1 MLSTAIGI
9 EFNVNDLDAN
19 YEIIGTS
26 DNYSFQYKLGRGS
39 SLVDDEGDLAQK
51 TISLKGNYGEFNVK
65 VFAVS
70 DIGIRSAFI
79 EDTINVSAPDFSDT
93 FSFSDI
99 RISKLGQQVNIE
111 PEVIQSPD
119 QNNNKLVVFSEY
131 VDRSA
136 NIEWS
141 LTPPL
146 GHAKEGQPLSTE
158 LLSDA
163 FFDHF
168 KIRIFNTE
176 NSIEFTDS
184 ELSNSSAMAN
194 TLLSPDVT
202 GALQSYRDF
211 SLNLNSSVFDDLN
224 FDRNISVEVV
234 SHDSFGNTATGL
246 ISGINYSPSVLNL
259 SAALRGSDISFSWIQ
274 NDRDYSSTTINALS
288 IPKDQPLYNSGD
300 LQASLAYY
308 ESLASASRW
317 DGISNYRVGD
327 KVNYQDIVYECKVG
341 HNANSSRIP
350 QESYWWKTL
359 EPVVDYSHNEYQ
371 VIDQALEL
379 RQIWGYKYYYTFQS
393 VDGFGTGQLFNL
405 TDEGISP
412 KGSDFDTLDPFLS
425 ELKIGNLRFREREDD
440 LVFNWDIVDQEGNT
454 VNIDE
459 YKFALSNSDVP
470 SVLGISGSLFD
481 ADTNLFLTGIT
492 EGNNSRSTFIDEDGQ
507 IGIATDL
514 PTTEVFN
521 TFEYTREL
529 NNQIYGTGGFIFT
542 AYPFDKD
549 LTYGPNDVVIGD
561 DGQLYIAARIPPT
574 YTTNKPTDFDSYG
587 VPGTFTVD
595 NGFYYLCVDNNTWLR
610 KALTIVSRES
620 SNAGEIYSD
629 DNFHYVCISGT
640 SWGKFPIAEFDRS
653 KESFPQGFIGQVYY
667 DKQYFNVYTSQ
678 GWKSS
683 AFANWGGYSSSIIIN
698 EFERT
703 RPTYPLWFAGE
714 NYEVDDVVE
723 YDQQLYK
730 VDQDFG
736 PQSTLG
742 VFDYN
747 ISYPSGVLIVA
758 PEDGTVQPFE
768 VYSSFVP
775 GDKVIYKKSIYESLT
790 YQSESEVVKP
800 DADINQWRLLSLF
813 NDIDCAI
820 FKSTTQFPVIYSND
834 FEFPE
839 DGNINYQSEV
849 PDSIIDSG
857 TAGQFS
863 LDSGYL
869 YLCIYQNN
877 WIRAAITIEEK
888 STGSVGDRDYD
899 DDFYYFCLGGTS
911 WGKIALAASTKSDAG
926 NVGDIYYDSDFFY
939 VLTSAGWKRFTM
951 QRWAFLQVAV
961 LDSDHWQKQ
970 NPEISDKFSLLVPG
984 FPYEVEDWIS
994 TEDYFSGQLVV
1005 YDNTIWSGVVDNGP
1019 NFSNGYQIPNSS
1031 PAYWSAPNI
1040 STNFAPGDRV
1050 YYDGQIYKALQSN
1063 PTGAPI
1069 FPSNSKDYSI
1079 ESTYQQSQWAPFWEL
1094 NQAYDG
1100 LVFNHIGIPE
1110 SGKRSVG
1117 LEVGIIN
1124 NEGDILQLD
1133 RITGFNPEPS
1143 IIPQGFNVDSVSES
1157 TKVKFNFNYSFGS
1170 QEKTTKVQLYRSE
1183 NPNFSILDSKGLPGT
1198 GASTF
1203 VKEVLGA
1210 GDATFGQNI
1219 TQIIDEPPVPSIPG
1233 YGEQITGYYY
1243 KILPFDDFGSGDLY
1257 GVSNNQ
1263 GVLERVL
1270 VYPKSFSSQNPNAVP
1285 GRVFRT
1291 NQNDIPGPVI
1301 NLTGRTSFE
1310 NYFFNWQTP
1319 NSNLGITGNIPN
1331 DISHYEVWQSEDP
1344 TLYFGSLNKRLN
1356 QQDNLKGYRRI
1367 EADIESTGPIPIE
1380 QQDPA
1385 LGISNATKIFDI
1397 DALSPSISASHFG
1410 TTNDTRYF
1418 WVRAVD
1424 HAGNKSPF
1432 TGSANFQGNNIEGL
1446 KLILGQAKTTD
1457 IADFEQNIS
1466 NTFHNIVSLVPNNP
1480 FVDNDPDSSSIRWDR
1495 HFVYHKGV
1503 GYVIGGDSSSD
1514 KFIWWQPTGS
1524 VAITPTQSGELGLV
1538 GPGGGPLD
1546 SSITNPLRN
1555 VLYSGNY
1562 NTLNYHPAGG
1572 DENDPI
1578 LDFNDGDFII
1588 ARNSQGVATP
1598 VWHSF
1603 ANATIG
1609 TAQIENAAIV
1619 DAKIK
1624 TLTADKITAGVIQGQ
1639 DVQVGGTG
1647 QIRSAGFDGLDLNNP
1662 NPQQGFALSGDGSFV
1677 FQTQNGKL
1685 YFDDNQLVLEGKLKQ
1700 SNGAENTFISMYA
1713 EPDVFMY
1720 EEREDGSFVPSL
1732 SITSQ
1737 ESNIITSFT
1746 NSDVSGSDV
1755 RFKLLTD
1762 RGDEIF
1768 GYDDYTGNGIYD
1780 ISGFYYDPATNF
1792 DSFTST
1798 ATATLNIGDRT
1809 GINDPGFDLIVHYGD
1824 DDDLDFGSVIV
1835 FASGIGSTAEH
1846 AVTISMQTQGS
1857 MGKSP
1862 VYRGVWDPSS
1872 NYVGLNDSQG
1882 AGNASL
1888 LRGDVVY
1895 TGGNYYIAKLNN
1907 QGQPP
1912 PNNDTFWDTFG
1923 AQFESVATDLLLAK
1937 DAYITH
1943 ELTLG
1948 VDSNDPNP
1956 FKGSEGVIHTVNKT
1970 GISDTTAGFYLSS
1983 DEDNYFGVGD
1993 GSQFIRFGG
2002 GTLSINAQNFTF
2014 GSSSA
2019 DDVYLNETNFDLG
2032 TSSDNVHLTNSSFD
2046 LGTSSDNV
2054 HLTNSSFDLG
2064 SSSDTLQLSN
2074 SNFDLHPVNSN
2085 NHIKTDGTRV
2095 EIQTDYFYVGNAGSA
2110 SNPNI
2115 NGSYMLFDTTDDGK
2129 LIINSSY
2136 FEGGVKNVTKPST
2149 RFNFTNY
2156 EQADP
2161 LAAFVGGGY
2170 NNSIEIPS
2178 GQNNYKSIGSAIVA
2192 GAENSIIGRF
2202 SFIGGGY
2209 DNDCQDNFSVIAGG
2223 YNNDMPEVDVNNAGA
2238 NIIGGGQSNQINGGS
2253 NQGLLG
2259 GSNNKIIY
2267 NPPEV
2272 VFNASLNLKGNV
2284 IIDPDSYVLSPDYF
2298 GNPLNNTDANIVS
2311 GPTTINND
2319 VFYNIQNSWIGNTV
2333 TIPQILL
2340 NGSPSQSL
2348 AGNAIVRM
2356 IDNVFGST
2364 KDAYFAFFRYQ
2375 KYEKS
2380 MWVFYAAITGDSTT
2394 NRIVNSWLYLKPSLV
2409 SSNGVW
2415 IYHQSYGWLWA
2426 YTKDNNG
2433 TGLDGLLFQNSS
2445 QSWLQDNN
2453 NNYITL

>member
-79 EDTINVSAPDFSDT
+79 EDTISVSAPDFSDT

-119 QNNNKLVVFSEY
+119 QNNNKLIVFSEY

-146 GHAKEGQPLSTE
+146 GHAKEGQSLSTE

-168 KIRIFNTE
+168 KIRIFNKE
-176 NSIEFTDS
+176 SSIEFTDS
-184 ELSNSSAMAN
+184 ELSNSSALSN
-194 TLLSPDVT
+194 VLLSPDVT

-211 SLNLNSSVFDDLN
+211 SLNLNSSVFDDLS

-259 SAALRGSDISFSWIQ
+259 SSALRGSDISFSWIQ
-274 NDRDYSSTTINALS
+274 NDRDYNSTRINALS

-300 LQASLAYY
+300 LQASLTYY
-308 ESLASASRW
+308 EGLASASRW

-327 KVNYQDIVYECKVG
+327 KVNYQGVVYECKVG
-341 HNANSSRIP
+341 HNANTSRIP

-371 VIDQALEL
+371 VIEQALEL

-412 KGSDFDTLDPFLS
+412 KGSDFDTLNPFLS
-425 ELKIGNLRFREREDD
+425 ELKISNLRFREREDD
-440 LVFNWDIVDQEGNT
+440 LVFNWDIVDQQGNT
-454 VNIDE
+454 VNLDE

-470 SVLGISGSLFD
+470 SVLGVSGSLFD

-492 EGNNSRSTFIDEDGQ
+492 EGSNSRSTFIDEDGQ
-507 IGIATDL
+507 VGIATEL
-514 PTTEVFN
+514 PNTEVFN
-521 TFEYTREL
+521 SFEYTREL
-529 NNQIYGTGGFIFT
+529 NNEIYGTGGFIFT

-561 DGQLYIAARIPPT
+561 DGKLYIPARVPPT

-610 KALTIVSRES
+610 KALTVVTRVS
-620 SNAGEIYSD
+620 SNTGDVYSD
-629 DNFHYVCISGT
+629 DNFHYICISGT
-640 SWGKFPIAEFDRS
+640 SWGKFPLAEFDRP
-653 KESFPQGFIGQVYY
+653 KDSFPQGFIGQVYY
-667 DKQYFNVYTSQ
+667 DQQYFNVYTSQ

-698 EFERT
+698 EYERT
-703 RPTYPLWFAGE
+703 RPTYPLWFAG
-714 NYEVDDVVE
+714 NDYEVDDVVE
-723 YDQQLYK
+723 YDGQLHK
-730 VDQDFG
+730 VDQAFG

-747 ISYPSGVLIVA
+747 ASYPSGVLIIA
-758 PEDGTVQPFE
+758 PEDGTIQPFE
-768 VYSSFVP
+768 VYTSFVP

-790 YQSESEVVKP
+790 YQSESEAVKP
-800 DADINQWRLLSLF
+800 DSDINQWRLLSLF

-820 FKSTTQFPVIYSND
+820 FKSTTEFPVIYSND
-834 FEFPE
+834 FEFPA
-839 DGNINYQSEV
+839 DGNINYQSEI
-849 PDSIIDSG
+849 PNSIIDAG
-857 TAGQFS
+857 DAGQFALS
-863 LDSGYL
+863 EGYL

-888 STGSVGDRDYD
+888 SVGSVGDRDYD
-899 DDFYYFCLGGTS
+899 DNFYYFCLGGTS

-939 VLTSAGWKRFTM
+939 VLTSSGWKRFTM

-961 LDSDHWQKQ
+961 LDSSHWEKQ
-970 NPEISDKFSLLVPG
+970 NPEISDKFSLLVPR
-984 FPYEVEDWIS
+984 FPYEVNDWLA
-994 TEDYFSGQLVV
+994 TEDYFSGELAV
-1005 YDNTIWSGVVDNGP
+1005 YDNTIWSGIVDNGP
-1019 NFSNGYQIPNSS
+1019 NFSDGYKIPNSS

-1040 STNFAPGDRV
+1040 STSFAPGDRV
-1050 YYDGQIYKALQSN
+1050 YYDGQIYKALQGN

-1069 FPSNSKDYSI
+1069 FPSNSKDYSN

-1143 IIPQGFNVDSVSES
+1143 IIPQGFQVDSVSES

-1170 QEKTTKVQLYRSE
+1170 QEKTSKVQLYRSE
-1183 NPNFSILDSKGLPGT
+1183 NPNFSILDSQGLPGT
-1198 GASTF
+1198 GAPTF

-1219 TQIIDEPPVPSIPG
+1219 TQIVDEPPVPSVPG

-1257 GVSNNQ
+1257 GVTNNQ
-1263 GVLERVL
+1263 GSLERVL

-1291 NQNDIPGPVI
+1291 NQDDIPGPVI
-1301 NLTGRTSFE
+1301 NLTGRTAFE
-1310 NYFFNWQTP
+1310 NFFFNWEAP
-1319 NSNLGITGNIPN
+1319 NSNLGIVGNIPN

-1344 TLYFGSLNKRLN
+1344 TLYFGALNKRLN

-1397 DALSPSISASHFG
+1397 DALSPLVSASHFG
-1410 TTNDTRYF
+1410 STNDTKYF

-1432 TGSANFQGNNIEGL
+1432 TGSANLQSNNIEGL
-1446 KLILGQAKTTD
+1446 RLILGQAKTTD

-1480 FVDNDPDSSSIRWDR
+1480 FVNNDPDSSSIRWDR

-1572 DENDPI
+1572 EENDPI

-1647 QIRSAGFDGLDLNNP
+1647 QIRSAGFDGLDLNSA
-1662 NPQQGFALSGDGSFV
+1662 NPQKGFALSGDGSFV
-1677 FQTQNGKL
+1677 FQTENGKL
-1685 YFDDNQLVLEGKLKQ
+1685 YFDEGELVLEGKLRQ
-1700 SNGAENTFISMYA
+1700 SDGSENTFISMHA

-1720 EEREDGSFVPSL
+1720 EEREDGAFVPSL
-1732 SITSQ
+1732 SITNQ
-1737 ESNIITSFT
+1737 ESNIVASFT
-1746 NSDVSGSDV
+1746 NSDVAAADV

-1762 RGDEIF
+1762 AGDEIF
-1768 GYDDYTGNGIYD
+1768 GYDDHVNNVY
-1780 ISGFYYDPATNF
+1780 SGYGFSYNPSSDF
-1792 DSFTST
+1792 DSSTST
-1798 ATATLNIGDRT
+1798 ATATLNLGDRKDV
-1809 GINDPGFDLIVHYGD
+1809 NDPGFDFIVHDGSD
-1824 DDDLDFGSVIV
+1824 DGLNFGSVIV
-1835 FASGIGSTAEH
+1835 FASGIGATTEQ

-1862 VYRGVWDPSS
+1862 VYRGIWNPNS

-1882 AGNASL
+1882 SSNASL
-1888 LRGDVVY
+1888 LRGDVVHHNG
-1895 TGGNYYIAKLNN
+1895 TYYIAKKNN
-1907 QGQPP
+1907 QGQANEP
-1912 PNNDTFWDTFG
+1912 PNDTVWDTFG

-1937 DAYITH
+1937 DAYITY

-1956 FKGSEGVIHTVNKT
+1956 FKGSNGVIHTVNKDS
-1970 GISDTTAGFYLSS
+1970 ISDPNAGFYLSS
-1983 DEDNYFGVGD
+1983 NPSNYFGVGD
-1993 GSQFIRFGG
+1993 GNKFIKFDEN
-2002 GTLSINAQNFTF
+2002 S
-2014 GSSSA
+2014 
-2019 DDVYLNETNFDLG
+2019 LN
-2032 TSSDNVHLTNSSFD
+2032 
-2046 LGTSSDNV
+2046 
-2054 HLTNSSFDLG
+2054 
-2064 SSSDTLQLSN
+2064 
-2074 SNFDLHPVNSN
+2074 
-2085 NHIKTDGTRV
+2085 IKTDLFYLGDADSYFKFNTNERRI
-2095 EIQTDYFYVGNAGSA
+2095 EIKA
-2110 SNPNI
+2110 SFI
-2115 NGSYMLFDTTDDGK
+2115 N
-2129 LIINSSY
+2129 NSSSQTVNISDIQV
-2136 FEGGVKNVTKPST
+2136 G
-2149 RFNFTNY
+2149 
-2156 EQADP
+2156 ADP
-2161 LAAFVGGGY
+2161 LAVFVGGGY
-2170 NNSIEIPS
+2170 NNSITTNEIS
-2178 GQNNYKSIGSAIVA
+2178 TNFNSLASSIVGGANNTI
-2192 GAENSIIGRF
+2192 EGRF
-2202 SFIGGGY
+2202 SFIGNGFN
-2209 DNDCQDNFSVIAGG
+2209 NDCRDNFSAIVGG
-2223 YNNDMPEVDVNNAGA
+2223 FNNDMPKVSDLNQGA
-2238 NIIGGGQSNQINGGS
+2238 NIIGAGQ
-2253 NQGLLG
+2253 
-2259 GSNNKIIY
+2259 NNKIDGGSDQVVVGGGY
-2267 NPPEV
+2267 NEISNNNTYP
-2272 VFNASLNLKGNV
+2272 ALNLFPYYGDKDVFMYN
-2284 IIDPDSYVLSPDYF
+2284 LF
-2298 GNPLNNTDANIVS
+2298 GARPITTSWYSNWFGMFFVSFSSIRLPHGPAGGWAGIWNSNSTYSNNTSVLHNKIFYTSNQSTNTSEPGTNSNWTIFTPSSNYIFEGIPLWIYYTSRFGSFSNGFAYIPSGSYWNQGTTKEGWFWTHVS
-2311 GPTTINND
+2311 GFNSEKWMWASETTLQTNMFYIIKYDGTND
-2319 VFYNIQNSWIGNTV
+2319 SWAHAYDDTTGAAAGKIYVYHNS
-2333 TIPQILL
+2333 TIY
-2340 NGSPSQSL
+2340 
-2348 AGNAIVRM
+2348 
-2356 IDNVFGST
+2356 DF
-2364 KDAYFAFFRYQ
+2364 
-2375 KYEKS
+2375 
-2380 MWVFYAAITGDSTT
+2380 
-2394 NRIVNSWLYLKPSLV
+2394 
-2409 SSNGVW
+2409 
-2415 IYHQSYGWLWA
+2415 
-2426 YTKDNNG
+2426 
-2433 TGLDGLLFQNSS
+2433 
-2445 QSWLQDNN
+2445 
-2453 NNYITL
+2453 

>member
-194 TLLSPDVT
+194 VLLSPDVT

-211 SLNLNSSVFDDLN
+211 SLNLNSSVFDDLS

-300 LQASLAYY
+300 LQASLTYY
-308 ESLASASRW
+308 AGLASASRW

-327 KVNYQDIVYECKVG
+327 KVNYQDVVYECKVG

-371 VIDQALEL
+371 VIEQALEL

-440 LVFNWDIVDQEGNT
+440 LIFNWDIVDQEGNT
-454 VNIDE
+454 VNLDE

-507 IGIATDL
+507 IGIATEL
-514 PTTEVFN
+514 PNTEVFN
-521 TFEYTREL
+521 SFEYTRQL
-529 NNQIYGTGGFIFT
+529 NNEIYGTGGFIFT

-549 LTYGPNDVVIGD
+549 LTYGPNDVVVGD
-561 DGQLYIAARIPPT
+561 DGQLYIPARVPPT

-587 VPGTFTVD
+587 VPGTFTFD

-610 KALTIVSRES
+610 KALTVVTRVS
-620 SNAGEIYSD
+620 SNAGDVYSD
-629 DNFHYVCISGT
+629 DNFHYICMGGT
-640 SWGKFPIAEFDRS
+640 SWGKFPLAEFDRS
-653 KESFPQGFIGQVYY
+653 KESFPQGFLGQVYY
-667 DKQYFNVYTSQ
+667 DQEYFNVYTSQ
-678 GWKSS
+678 GWRSS

-698 EFERT
+698 EYERT
-703 RPTYPLWFAGE
+703 RPTYPLWFAGD

-723 YDQQLYK
+723 YDGQLHK
-730 VDQDFG
+730 VDEAFG

-747 ISYPSGVLIVA
+747 VSYPSGVLIVA

-800 DADINQWRLLSLF
+800 DSDIDQWRLLSLF

-820 FKSTTQFPVIYSND
+820 FKSTAEFPVIYSND
-834 FEFPE
+834 FEFPA
-839 DGNINYQSEV
+839 DGNINYQSEI
-849 PDSIIDSG
+849 PTSIINAGD
-857 TAGQFS
+857 AGQFALS
-863 LDSGYL
+863 EGYL

-888 STGSVGDRDYD
+888 SAGSVGDRDYD
-899 DDFYYFCLGGTS
+899 DNFYYFCLGGTS

-926 NVGDIYYDSDFFY
+926 SVGDIYYDSDFFY
-939 VLTSAGWKRFTM
+939 VLTGAGWKRFTM

-961 LDSDHWQKQ
+961 LDSSHWEKQ
-970 NPEISDKFSLLVPG
+970 NPEISDKFSLLVPR
-984 FPYEVEDWIS
+984 FPYEVEDWLA
-994 TEDYFSGQLVV
+994 TEDYFSGQLAV

-1019 NFSNGYQIPNSS
+1019 NFSDGYKIPSNSS
-1031 PAYWSAPNI
+1031 VYWSAPNI
-1040 STNFAPGDRV
+1040 STSFAPGDRV
-1050 YYDGQIYKALQSN
+1050 YYDGQIYKSLQSN

-1069 FPSNSKDYSI
+1069 FPSNSKDYSN

-1143 IIPQGFNVDSVSES
+1143 IIPQGFQADSVSES

-1170 QEKTTKVQLYRSE
+1170 QEKTSKVQLYRSE
-1183 NPNFSILDSKGLPGT
+1183 NPNFSILDSQGLPGA

-1219 TQIIDEPPVPSIPG
+1219 TQIVDEPPVPSIPG

-1257 GVSNNQ
+1257 GVTNNQ
-1263 GVLERVL
+1263 GGLERVL

-1301 NLTGRTSFE
+1301 NLTGRTAFE
-1310 NYFFNWQTP
+1310 NFFFNWEMP
-1319 NSNLGITGNIPN
+1319 NSNLGIVGNIPN

-1344 TLYFGSLNKRLN
+1344 TLYFGALNKRLN
-1356 QQDNLKGYRRI
+1356 QQDNSKGYRRI

-1397 DALSPSISASHFG
+1397 DALSPLVSASHFG
-1410 TTNDTRYF
+1410 VTNDTRYF

-1432 TGSANFQGNNIEGL
+1432 TGSANLQSNNIEGL
-1446 KLILGQAKTTD
+1446 QLILGQAKTTD

-1647 QIRSAGFDGLDLNNP
+1647 QVRSAGFDGLDLNSS

-1677 FQTQNGKL
+1677 FQTENGKL
-1685 YFDDNQLVLEGKLKQ
+1685 YFDEDELVLEGKLRQ
-1700 SNGAENTFISMYA
+1700 SDGSENTFISMRA

-1732 SITSQ
+1732 SITTQ
-1737 ESNIITSFT
+1737 ECNIVASFT
-1746 NSDVSGSDV
+1746 NSDVAAADV
-1755 RFKLLTD
+1755 RFKLLTEQ
-1762 RGDEIF
+1762 GDEVF
-1768 GYDDYTGNGIYD
+1768 GYDDQNIYSD
-1780 ISGFYYDPATNF
+1780 HGFSYNPSSDF
-1792 DSFTST
+1792 DSSTST
-1798 ATATLNIGDRT
+1798 ATATLNLGDRKD
-1809 GINDPGFDLIVHYGD
+1809 INDPGFDFIVHDGND
-1824 DDDLDFGSVIV
+1824 DGLDFGSVIV
-1835 FASGIGSTAEH
+1835 FASGIGATTEQ

-1862 VYRGVWDPSS
+1862 VYRGIWNSNS
-1872 NYVGLNDSQG
+1872 NYVGLNESDGTS
-1882 AGNASL
+1882 NASL
-1888 LRGDVVY
+1888 LRGDVVHHNG
-1895 TGGNYYIAKLNN
+1895 TYYIAKLNS
-1907 QGQPP
+1907 QGQQP
-1912 PNNDTFWDTFG
+1912 PNSTYWDTFG
-1923 AQFESVATDLLLAK
+1923 AQFESVATDLLLAEE
-1937 DAYITH
+1937 AIISQ

-1948 VDSNDPNP
+1948 SATDDSDNPNP
-1956 FKGSEGVIHTVNKT
+1956 GSNGIIHTVNKDS
-1970 GISDTTAGFYLSS
+1970 ISDNDAGFYLSS

-2014 GSSSA
+2014 G
-2019 DDVYLNETNFDLG
+2019 
-2032 TSSDNVHLTNSSFD
+2032 
-2046 LGTSSDNV
+2046 
-2054 HLTNSSFDLG
+2054 G
-2064 SSSDTLQLSN
+2064 SSSYLKNDSTKS
-2074 SNFDLHPVNSN
+2074 
-2085 NHIKTDGTRV
+2085 KV
-2095 EIQTDYFYVGNAGSA
+2095 EIQTDLFRLGDAD
-2110 SNPNI
+2110 
-2115 NGSYMLFDTTDDGK
+2115 SYLEFDTNNSK
-2129 LIINSSY
+2129 LTINASY
-2136 FEGGVKNVTKPST
+2136 FKGGVLGVTTPST
-2149 RFNFTNY
+2149 RFNFSDYTN
-2156 EQADP
+2156 ADP
-2161 LAAFVGGGY
+2161 RAAFVGGGY
-2170 NNSIEIPS
+2170 NNTIQIPATP
-2178 GQNNYKSIGSAIVA
+2178 GFLSIGSAIVA
-2192 GAENSIIGRF
+2192 GAENSVEGRF

-2209 DNDCQDNFSVIAGG
+2209 DNDCKDNFSVIAGG
-2223 YNNDMPEVDVNNAGA
+2223 YNNDMPEDDVNNAGA
-2238 NIIGGGQSNQINGGS
+2238 NIIGAGQSNKIEGGS
-2253 NQGLLG
+2253 NQLIVG
-2259 GSNNKIIY
+2259 GSSNLIEY
-2267 NPPEV
+2267 DPPSYSI
-2272 VFNASLNLKGNV
+2272 FNS
-2284 IIDPDSYVLSPDYF
+2284 
-2298 GNPLNNTDANIVS
+2298 TANIVPNPDTNILS
-2311 GPTTINND
+2311 ERILRGPIIPTTS
-2319 VFYNIQNSWIGNTV
+2319 FNSSMPGGSWVSNSFFAANLYLPNSADSKRGDFNPYLGFWLYIAGAFGGPSNLWIFL
-2333 TIPQILL
+2333 I
-2340 NGSPSQSL
+2340 PSQSARQPQWWFWISSGQLSGNNASQFNSWNFTTFDSYDSTSSTPFKFYNNSTAQWRGVYGSSHTL
-2348 AGNAIVRM
+2348 AGKYY
-2356 IDNVFGST
+2356 D
-2364 KDAYFAFFRYQ
+2364 FAFQGSSAPENGIKDLPYPP
-2375 KYEKS
+2375 
-2380 MWVFYAAITGDSTT
+2380 
-2394 NRIVNSWLYLKPSLV
+2394 PSP
-2409 SSNGVW
+2409 
-2415 IYHQSYGWLWA
+2415 
-2426 YTKDNNG
+2426 
-2433 TGLDGLLFQNSS
+2433 
-2445 QSWLQDNN
+2445 
-2453 NNYITL
+2453 

>member
-79 EDTINVSAPDFSDT
+79 EDTISVSAPDFSDT

-99 RISKLGQQVNIE
+99 RISKLAQQVNIE

-158 LLSDA
+158 LLGDA

-194 TLLSPDVT
+194 VLLSPDVT

-211 SLNLNSSVFDDLN
+211 SLNLNSSVFDDLS

-246 ISGINYSPSVLNL
+246 ISGVNYSPSVLNL

-300 LQASLAYY
+300 LQASLTYY
-308 ESLASASRW
+308 AGLASASRW

-327 KVNYQDIVYECKVG
+327 KVKYQDVVYECKVG

-371 VIDQALEL
+371 VIEQALEL

-412 KGSDFDTLDPFLS
+412 KGSEFDTLDPFLS

-440 LVFNWDIVDQEGNT
+440 LIFNWDIVDQEGNT
-454 VNIDE
+454 VNLDE

-492 EGNNSRSTFIDEDGQ
+492 EGNNSRSTFIDDDGQ
-507 IGIATDL
+507 IGIATEL
-514 PTTEVFN
+514 PNTEVFN
-521 TFEYTREL
+521 SFEYTRQL
-529 NNQIYGTGGFIFT
+529 NNEIYGTGGFIFT

-549 LTYGPNDVVIGD
+549 LTYGPNDVVVGD
-561 DGQLYIAARIPPT
+561 DGQLYIPARVPPT

-587 VPGTFTVD
+587 VPGTFTFD

-610 KALTIVSRES
+610 KALTVVTRVS
-620 SNAGEIYSD
+620 SNAGDVYSD
-629 DNFHYVCISGT
+629 DNFHYICMSGT
-640 SWGKFPIAEFDRS
+640 SWGKFPLAEFDRS
-653 KESFPQGFIGQVYY
+653 KESFPQGFLGQVYY
-667 DKQYFNVYTSQ
+667 DQEYFNVYTSQ
-678 GWKSS
+678 GWRSS

-698 EFERT
+698 EYERT
-703 RPTYPLWFAGE
+703 RPTYPLWFAGD

-723 YDQQLYK
+723 YDGQLHK
-730 VDQDFG
+730 VDEAFG

-747 ISYPSGVLIVA
+747 VSYPSGVLIVA

-800 DADINQWRLLSLF
+800 DSDIDQWRLLSLF

-820 FKSTTQFPVIYSND
+820 FKSTTDFPVIYSND
-834 FEFPE
+834 FEFPA
-839 DGNINYQSEV
+839 DGNINYQSEI
-849 PDSIIDSG
+849 PTSIINAGD
-857 TAGQFS
+857 AGQFALS
-863 LDSGYL
+863 EGYL

-888 STGSVGDRDYD
+888 SAGSVGDRDYD
-899 DDFYYFCLGGTS
+899 DNFYYFCLGGTS

-926 NVGDIYYDSDFFY
+926 SVGDIYYDSDFFY
-939 VLTSAGWKRFTM
+939 VLTGAGWKRFTM

-961 LDSDHWQKQ
+961 LDSSHWEKQ
-970 NPEISDKFSLLVPG
+970 NPEISDKFSLLVPR
-984 FPYEVEDWIS
+984 FPYEVEDWLA
-994 TEDYFSGQLVV
+994 TEDYFSGQLAV

-1019 NFSNGYQIPNSS
+1019 NFSDGYKIPSNSS
-1031 PAYWSAPNI
+1031 VYWSAPNI
-1040 STNFAPGDRV
+1040 STSFAPGDRV
-1050 YYDGQIYKALQSN
+1050 YYDGQIYKSLQSN

-1069 FPSNSKDYSI
+1069 FPSNSKDYSN

-1143 IIPQGFNVDSVSES
+1143 IIPQGFQADSVSES

-1170 QEKTTKVQLYRSE
+1170 QEKTSKVQLYRSE
-1183 NPNFSILDSKGLPGT
+1183 NPNFSILDSQGLPGT

-1219 TQIIDEPPVPSIPG
+1219 TQIVDEPPVPSIPG

-1257 GVSNNQ
+1257 GVTNNQ
-1263 GVLERVL
+1263 GGLERVL

-1301 NLTGRTSFE
+1301 NFTGRTAFE
-1310 NYFFNWQTP
+1310 NFFFNWEMP
-1319 NSNLGITGNIPN
+1319 NSNLGIVGNIPN

-1344 TLYFGSLNKRLN
+1344 TLYFGALNKRLN
-1356 QQDNLKGYRRI
+1356 QQDNSKGYRRI

-1397 DALSPSISASHFG
+1397 DALSPLVSASHFG
-1410 TTNDTRYF
+1410 VTNDTRYF

-1432 TGSANFQGNNIEGL
+1432 TGSANLQSNNIEGL
-1446 KLILGQAKTTD
+1446 QLILGQAKTTD

-1480 FVDNDPDSSSIRWDR
+1480 FVDNDPDSSSIKWDR

-1647 QIRSAGFDGLDLNNP
+1647 QMRSAGFDGLDLNSS

-1677 FQTQNGKL
+1677 FQTENGKL
-1685 YFDDNQLVLEGKLKQ
+1685 YFDEDELVLEGKLRQ
-1700 SNGAENTFISMYA
+1700 SDGSENTFISMRA

-1732 SITSQ
+1732 SITTQ
-1737 ESNIITSFT
+1737 ECNIVASFT
-1746 NSDVSGSDV
+1746 NSDVAAADV
-1755 RFKLLTD
+1755 RFKLLTEQ
-1762 RGDEIF
+1762 GDEVF
-1768 GYDDYTGNGIYD
+1768 GYDDQNIYSD
-1780 ISGFYYDPATNF
+1780 HGFSYNPSSDF
-1792 DSFTST
+1792 DSSTST
-1798 ATATLNIGDRT
+1798 ATATLNLGDRKDV
-1809 GINDPGFDLIVHYGD
+1809 NDPGFDFIVHDGND
-1824 DDDLDFGSVIV
+1824 DGLDFGSVIV
-1835 FASGIGSTAEH
+1835 FASGIGATTEQ

-1862 VYRGVWDPSS
+1862 VYRGIWNSNS
-1872 NYVGLNDSQG
+1872 NYVGLNESDGTS
-1882 AGNASL
+1882 NASL
-1888 LRGDVVY
+1888 LRGDVVHHNG
-1895 TGGNYYIAKLNN
+1895 TYYIAKLNS
-1907 QGQPP
+1907 QGQQP
-1912 PNNDTFWDTFG
+1912 PNSTYWDTFG
-1923 AQFESVATDLLLAK
+1923 AQFESVATKLLLAEE
-1937 DAYITH
+1937 AIISQ

-1948 VDSNDPNP
+1948 SQAYDSDNPQAGPN
-1956 FKGSEGVIHTVNKT
+1956 GGIIHTVGKT
-1970 GISDTTAGFYLSS
+1970 SIGSTTAGFYLSS
-1983 DEDNYFGVGD
+1983 ESSNYFGVGD
-1993 GSQFIRFGG
+1993 GSQFIKFDGNS
-2002 GTLSINAQNFTF
+2002 LSINAQNFTF
-2014 GSSSA
+2014 G
-2019 DDVYLNETNFDLG
+2019 G
-2032 TSSDNVHLTNSSFD
+2032 TASNITDSSFD
-2046 LGTSSDNV
+2046 LDGTNAKITDSSFN
-2054 HLTNSSFDLG
+2054 LGNSS
-2064 SSSDTLQLSN
+2064 SYLQN
-2074 SNFDLHPVNSN
+2074 S
-2085 NHIKTDGTRV
+2085 GTKV
-2095 EIQTDYFYVGNAGSA
+2095 QIQTDLFYLGNGTLANLGD
-2110 SNPNI
+2110 
-2115 NGSYMLFDTTDDGK
+2115 SYMYFDTTASK
-2129 LIINSSY
+2129 LRINASY
-2136 FEGGVKNVTKPST
+2136 FEGGIKGVTNVTSRFDFST
-2149 RFNFTNY
+2149 Y
-2156 EQADP
+2156 GSADP

-2170 NNSIEIPS
+2170 NNTIQIPGS
-2178 GQNNYKSIGSAIVA
+2178 ANNYKSIGSAIVA
-2192 GAENSIIGRF
+2192 GAENLIEGRF

-2209 DNDCQDNFSVIAGG
+2209 DNDCSDNFSAIVGG
-2223 YNNDMPEVDVNNAGA
+2223 YNNDMPEDDENNAGA
-2238 NIIGGGQSNQINGGS
+2238 NIIGAGQNNKIEGGS
-2253 NQGLLG
+2253 NQLIVG
-2259 GSNNKIIY
+2259 GSSNLIEYSPSSYSI
-2267 NPPEV
+2267 
-2272 VFNASLNLKGNV
+2272 FNS
-2284 IIDPDSYVLSPDYF
+2284 
-2298 GNPLNNTDANIVS
+2298 TANIVPNPDTNILS
-2311 GPTTINND
+2311 ERILRGPIIPTTS
-2319 VFYNIQNSWIGNTV
+2319 FNSSMPGGSWVSNSFFAANLYLPNSADSKRGDFNPYLGFWLYIAGAFGGPSNLWIFL
-2333 TIPQILL
+2333 I
-2340 NGSPSQSL
+2340 PSQSARQPQWWFWISSGQLSGNNASQFNSWNFTTFDSYDSTSSTPFKFYNNSTAQWRGVYGSSHTL
-2348 AGNAIVRM
+2348 AGKYY
-2356 IDNVFGST
+2356 D
-2364 KDAYFAFFRYQ
+2364 FAFQGSSAPENGIKNLPYPP
-2375 KYEKS
+2375 
-2380 MWVFYAAITGDSTT
+2380 
-2394 NRIVNSWLYLKPSLV
+2394 PSP
-2409 SSNGVW
+2409 
-2415 IYHQSYGWLWA
+2415 
-2426 YTKDNNG
+2426 
-2433 TGLDGLLFQNSS
+2433 
-2445 QSWLQDNN
+2445 
-2453 NNYITL
+2453 

>member
-9 EFNVNDLDAN
+9 EFNVNDLDAS
-19 YEIIGTS
+19 YEVIGTS

-39 SLVDDEGDLAQK
+39 SLVDEEGDLAQK
-51 TISLKGNYGEFNVK
+51 TISLKGNYGQFNVK

-79 EDTINVSAPDFSDT
+79 EETIDVSSPQFSDT
-93 FSFSDI
+93 FTFSDI

-111 PEVIQSPD
+111 PQIIQSPD
-119 QNNNKLVVFSEY
+119 QNNNKLTVFSEY

-141 LTPPL
+141 LSPPI
-146 GHAKEGQPLSTE
+146 GHAKEGESLSTE
-158 LLSDA
+158 LLSDS

-168 KIRIFNTE
+168 KIRIFNKE
-176 NSIEFTDS
+176 NSIEITDS
-184 ELSNSSAMAN
+184 ELQASSAMSN
-194 TLLSPDVT
+194 ILLSPNVT
-202 GALQSYRDF
+202 GTLESYRDF
-211 SLNLNSSVFDDLN
+211 SINLNSQVFDDLDL
-224 FDRNISVEVV
+224 DRNISVEVV
-234 SHDSFGNTATGL
+234 SHDAFGNTATGL
-246 ISGINYSPSVLNL
+246 ISGVNYSPVPIGLTSSLK
-259 SAALRGSDISFSWIQ
+259 GSDMSFSWTQ
-274 NDRDYSSTTINALS
+274 NDRDYNSTIINALS

-300 LQASLAYY
+300 LQASLTYY
-308 ESLASASRW
+308 QELAAASPW

-327 KVNYQDIVYECKVG
+327 KVSYEGIIYECKVG

-359 EPVVDYSHNEYQ
+359 EPVVDFSHNEYQ
-371 VIDQALEL
+371 VVEQALEL

-405 TDEGISP
+405 AEDGISP
-412 KGSDFDTLDPFLS
+412 KGSDFDTLNPFLS
-425 ELKIGNLRFREREDD
+425 ELKIGNLRFRERQDD
-440 LVFNWDIVDQEGNT
+440 LIFNWDIVDQVGNA
-454 VNIDE
+454 VNLDE

-470 SVLGISGSLFD
+470 SVLGLSGSLFD

-492 EGNNSRSTFIDEDGQ
+492 EGSNSRSTFIDEDGQ
-507 IGIATDL
+507 IGINTDL

-521 TFEYTREL
+521 SFEYTREL
-529 NNQIYGTGGFIFT
+529 NNEIYGTGGFIFT

-549 LTYGPNDVVIGD
+549 LTYNVNDVVIGD
-561 DGQLYIAARIPPT
+561 DGLLYIAARVPPT

-587 VPGTFTVD
+587 VPGTFTID
-595 NGFYYLCVDNNTWLR
+595 DAFYYLCVSDNTWLR
-610 KALTIVSRES
+610 KAVTRQTR
-620 SNAGEIYSD
+620 NAANPGDTYSD
-629 DNFHYVCISGT
+629 DNFHYACISGT
-640 SWGKFPIAEFDRS
+640 LWGKFPIAEFNRS
-653 KESFPQGFIGQVYY
+653 TESFPEGFLGEVYY
-667 DKQYFNVYTSQ
+667 DEQYFNVYTSN

-698 EFERT
+698 EFEKI
-703 RPTYPLWFAGE
+703 RPSYPLWFAGE
-714 NYEVDDVVE
+714 NYQVDDVVE
-723 YDQQLYK
+723 YDNQLYK
-730 VDQDFG
+730 ADQAFG

-747 ISYPSGVLIVA
+747 TSYPSGVLIVA

-775 GDKVIYKKSIYESLT
+775 GDKVIYKKSVYESLT
-790 YQSESEVVKP
+790 YQSESSITNP
-800 DADINQWRLLSLF
+800 DSDISQWRLLSLF
-813 NDIDCAI
+813 NDIPCAI
-820 FKSTTQFPVIYSND
+820 FKSKTQFPVIYSND
-834 FEFPE
+834 FEFPS

-849 PDSIIDSG
+849 PASIVSEG
-857 TAGQFS
+857 TAGRFALS
-863 LDSGYL
+863 NGYF

-877 WIRAAITIEEK
+877 WVRTAITTEEK
-888 STGSVGDRDYD
+888 SAGSVGDRDYD
-899 DDFYYFCLGGTS
+899 SDFYYFCLGGTS
-911 WGKIALAASTKSDAG
+911 WGKIPLVSSTKSDAG

-939 VLTSAGWKRFTM
+939 VLTADGWKRFTL

-961 LDSDHWQKQ
+961 LDSAHWEKQ

-984 FPYEVEDWIS
+984 FPYQVEDWIA
-994 TEDYFSGQLVV
+994 TEDYYSGQLVI

-1031 PAYWSAPNI
+1031 PAYWSSPSI

-1050 YYDGQIYKALQSN
+1050 YYDGQIYKALQSD

-1094 NQAYDG
+1094 NEAYDG

-1117 LEVGIIN
+1117 LEIGIIN
-1124 NEGDILQLD
+1124 NEGDILQID

-1143 IIPQGFNVDSVSES
+1143 IIPQGFSVDSVSES
-1157 TKVKFNFNYSFGS
+1157 TKIKFNFNYSFGS

-1183 NPNFSILDSKGLPGT
+1183 NPNFSILDSNGLPGT

-1210 GDATFGQNI
+1210 GDATFGKNI
-1219 TQIIDEPPVPSIPG
+1219 TEIIDEPPIPSVPG

-1257 GVSNNQ
+1257 GVTNNQ
-1263 GVLERVL
+1263 GGLERVL

-1285 GRVFRT
+1285 GKVFRT

-1301 NLTGRTSFE
+1301 NLTGRTAFE
-1310 NYFFNWQTP
+1310 NFFFNWEMP
-1319 NSNLGITGNIPN
+1319 NSNLGIVGNIPN

-1344 TLYFGSLNKRLN
+1344 TLYFGALNKRLN

-1367 EADIESTGPIPIE
+1367 ETDIESTGPIPIE

-1385 LGISNATKIFDI
+1385 LGISNANKIFDI
-1397 DALSPSISASHFG
+1397 DALSPLISASHFG
-1410 TTNDTRYF
+1410 STNDTRYF

-1432 TGSANFQGNNIEGL
+1432 TGAANFQGNNIEGL

-1647 QIRSAGFDGLDLNNP
+1647 QIRSAGFDGLDLNST

-1720 EEREDGSFVPSL
+1720 EEREDGTFVPSL

-1737 ESNIITSFT
+1737 ESNIVTSFT
-1746 NSDVSGSDV
+1746 NSDISGSDV

-1762 RGDEIF
+1762 AGDEIF
-1768 GYDDYTGNGIYD
+1768 GYDDYTGNNVYD
-1780 ISGFYYDPATNF
+1780 ISGFYYDPTTNF
-1792 DSFTST
+1792 DSSTST

-1809 GINDPGFDLIVHYGD
+1809 GVNDPGFDLIVHYGSD
-1824 DDDLDFGSVIV
+1824 DGLNFGSVIV

-1862 VYRGVWDPSS
+1862 VYRGIWNPNS
-1872 NYVGLNDSQG
+1872 NYVGLNQSDGTS
-1882 AGNASL
+1882 NASL
-1888 LRGDVVY
+1888 LRGDVVHHNG
-1895 TGGNYYIAKLNN
+1895 TYYIAKINN
-1907 QGQPP
+1907 QGQANEP
-1912 PNNDTFWDTFG
+1912 PNDTIWDTFG
-1923 AQFESVATDLLLAK
+1923 AQFESVATNLLLAE
-1937 DAYITH
+1937 DAIISH
-1943 ELTLG
+1943 KLTLG
-1948 VDSNDPNP
+1948 SGTDDSDNPNT
-1956 FKGSEGVIHTVNKT
+1956 GANGIIHTVNKDS
-1970 GISDTTAGFYLSS
+1970 ISDTTAGFYLSS

-1993 GSQFIRFGG
+1993 ASQFIKFDANSLR
-2002 GTLSINAQNFTF
+2002 INAQTFTF
-2014 GSSSA
+2014 GSSSSA
-2019 DDVYLNETNFDLG
+2019 DVYLDQDEFDLG
-2032 TSSDNVHLTNSSFD
+2032 TSSDNVHLTKTSFN
-2046 LGTSSDNV
+2046 LGD
-2054 HLTNSSFDLG
+2054 
-2064 SSSDTLQLSN
+2064 SSDTLELSN
-2074 SNFDLHPVNSN
+2074 SNFDLHPANSN

-2095 EIQTDYFYVGNAGSA
+2095 EIQTDYFYVGSAGSA
-2110 SNPNI
+2110 TNPDI
-2115 NGSYMLFDTTDDGK
+2115 NGSYMLFDTTNDGK

-2136 FEGGVKNVTKPST
+2136 FEGGVKNVAKPST
-2149 RFNFTNY
+2149 RFNFSDY

-2178 GQNNYKSIGSAIVA
+2178 GINNYKSIGSAIVA

-2223 YNNDMPEVDVNNAGA
+2223 YNNDMPESDANNAGA
-2238 NIIGGGQSNQINGGS
+2238 NIIGGGQNNQINGGS

-2272 VFNASLNLKGNV
+2272 VFNSSLKGNV
-2284 IIDPDSYVLSPDYF
+2284 IIDPDSYVLKPDYF

-2311 GPTTINND
+2311 GPTTSNN
-2319 VFYNIQNSWIGNTV
+2319 VIFYNIQNSWIGDTV
-2333 TIPQILL
+2333 TIPQLLL
-2340 NGSPSQSL
+2340 NGSPVQLVQGNSL
-2348 AGNAIVRM
+2348 IT
-2356 IDNVFGST
+2356 IDNVFGSN
-2364 KDAYFAFFRYQ
+2364 KDAYFIFFRYY
-2375 KYEKS
+2375 KYEKN
-2380 MWVFYAAITGDSTT
+2380 MWAYYYPSNTT
-2394 NRIVNSWLYLKPSLV
+2394 NRLSGWIYLK
-2409 SSNGVW
+2409 SSFDSNNGNW
-2415 IYHQSYGWLWA
+2415 IYHAGGAPGSSVYGWLWA
-2426 YTKDNNG
+2426 YTRDSQG
-2433 TGLDGLLFQNSS
+2433 TAQDGNLFHDSS
-2445 QSWLQDNN
+2445 QSWLQVN